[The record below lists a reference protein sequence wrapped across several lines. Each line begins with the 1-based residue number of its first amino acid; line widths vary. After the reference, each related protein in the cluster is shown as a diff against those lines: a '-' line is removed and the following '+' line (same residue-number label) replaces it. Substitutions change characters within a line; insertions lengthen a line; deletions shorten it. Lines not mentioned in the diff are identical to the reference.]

1 MQDGLHDTQTSDHKT
16 ADSLTSFVVF
26 FRAPDFVD
34 ELSEKCKQ
42 HLHILENWL
51 NLTALH
57 ASGAPVFLVGT
68 HKDELRPGQLEYVQR
83 VVRKHV
89 MKLKVCTDETIRLQL
104 PDSGPAGRFF
114 FAVNNKV
121 CLLNLASLSLR
132 PSS

>member
-34 ELSEKCKQ
+34 ERSENCKQ

-57 ASGAPVFLVGT
+57 ARGAPVFLVGT
-68 HKDELRPGQLEYVQR
+68 HKDELTPGQLNVVQR
-83 VVRKHV
+83 VVGKYVRKLNV
-89 MKLKVCTDETIRLQL
+89 VVDKVIRIQL
-104 PDSGPAGRFF
+104 PPDSGATGRVFF
-114 FAVNNKV
+114 DVDNTV
-121 CLLNLASLSLR
+121 CLVNLVPLSLR
-132 PSS
+132 P